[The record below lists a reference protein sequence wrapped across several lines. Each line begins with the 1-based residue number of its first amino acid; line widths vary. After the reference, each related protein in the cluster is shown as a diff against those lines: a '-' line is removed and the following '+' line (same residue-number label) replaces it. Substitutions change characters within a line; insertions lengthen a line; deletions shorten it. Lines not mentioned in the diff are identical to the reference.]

1 MSIRNVILVAAALLI
16 TVVTTFVARSWIASQ
31 RAQPAVITQMAP
43 EPKGI
48 KVLVAKV
55 PLATGVFIQAE
66 QLRWQIWP
74 DDNIPENYITEEEV
88 ESNEVDMDDIHGA
101 VVRRGFSAG
110 EPVTPKR
117 FISPGERGFL
127 AAVLRPGYRAI
138 AIRVNATSGVS
149 GLVFSGDRIDIILT
163 HSISDRTGEEVIE
176 RRASETVLENVRV
189 LAIDQ
194 SVDETNNEPNYAKNF
209 TLEVTPK
216 QAEMISVVR
225 ELGGLSISLRSLAK
239 DDAELERLATGEEP
253 LEEPDP
259 ERGDTYTWDNEVSRL
274 VGRRSGKNGG
284 NKKVVNITRGNE
296 VQELRF

>member
-1 MSIRNVILVAAALLI
+1 MSLRNILLIATALLI
-16 TVVTTFVARSWIASQ
+16 TVVTTFVARSWLESQ
-31 RAQPAVITQMAP
+31 RAQPVAAVQQTP

-55 PLATGVFIQAE
+55 ALPTGVFIQEE

-74 DDNIPENYITEEEV
+74 DDEIPEDYMTEEEV
-88 ESNEVDMDDIHGA
+88 DVKTLYGA
-101 VVRRGFSAG
+101 VVRRGFTAG
-110 EPVTPKR
+110 EPITPKR
-117 FISPGERGFL
+117 VIRPGERGFL
-127 AAVLRPGYRAI
+127 AAVLRPGYRAV

-149 GLVFSGDRIDIILT
+149 GLVFPGDRIDIILT
-163 HSISDRTGEEVIE
+163 HTIIDRTGEKAIE

-194 SVDETNNEPNYAKNF
+194 TVDENANEPSYAKNF

-216 QAEMISVVR
+216 QTEMLTVVR

-239 DDAELERLATGEEP
+239 DEAELERLATQQEP

-259 ERGDTYTWDNEVSRL
+259 ERGDTYTWDTEVSRL
-274 VGRRSGKNGG
+274 VGMRDGREG

>member
-1 MSIRNVILVAAALLI
+1 MSIRNIILIAAALLI

-31 RAQPAVITQMAP
+31 RAQPTIITQQAP
-43 EPKGI
+43 EPQGI
-48 KVLVAKV
+48 KVLVAKIAL
-55 PLATGVFIQAE
+55 PTGVFIQEE
-66 QLRWQIWP
+66 QLRWQLWP
-74 DDNIPENYITEEEV
+74 NDDVPENYLTEEEIDV
-88 ESNEVDMDDIHGA
+88 EELYGA
-101 VVRRGFSAG
+101 VVRRGFTPG
-110 EPVTPKR
+110 EPITPKR
-117 FISPGERGFL
+117 VIRPGERGFL
-127 AAVLRPGYRAI
+127 AAVLRPGFRAI

-149 GLVFSGDRIDIILT
+149 GLVFPGDRIDIILT
-163 HSISDRTGEEVIE
+163 HIVTDRTGAEAVE

-194 SVDETNNEPNYAKNF
+194 TVDETSNEPNYAKNF

-239 DDAELERLATGEEP
+239 DEEELERLATGAEA

-259 ERGDTYTWDNEVSRL
+259 ERGDTYTWDSEVSRL
-274 VGRRSGKNGG
+274 VGMREGKNGG
-284 NKKVVNITRGNE
+284 NKKVLNITRGNE

>member
-1 MSIRNVILVAAALLI
+1 MSIRNIMLIAAALLI
-16 TVVTTFVARSWIASQ
+16 TVVTAFVARSWIASQ
-31 RAQPAVITQMAP
+31 RAQPTIISQVAP
-43 EPKGI
+43 EPEGI

-55 PLATGVFIQAE
+55 ALPTGVFIQE
-66 QLRWQIWP
+66 EHLRWQIWP
-74 DDNIPENYITEEEV
+74 NDEIPDNYMV
-88 ESNEVDMDDIHGA
+88 EGEINIEKVYGA

-110 EPVTPKR
+110 EPITPKR
-117 FISPGERGFL
+117 VLSPGERGFL

-149 GLVFSGDRIDIILT
+149 GLVFPGDRIDIILT
-163 HSISDRTGEEVIE
+163 HTVADRTGAEVIE

-194 SVDETNNEPNYAKNF
+194 TVNEDSNQPSYAKNF

-216 QAEMISVVR
+216 QAEMVSVVR

-239 DDAELERLATGEEP
+239 DEEELERLAAGDEA
-253 LEEPDP
+253 LDEPDP
-259 ERGDTYTWDNEVSRL
+259 ERGDTYTWDTEVSRL
-274 VGRRSGKNGG
+274 VGMRSGKNGG

>member
-1 MSIRNVILVAAALLI
+1 MSVRNIVLIAAALLI

-31 RAQPAVITQMAP
+31 RAQPTIITQQAP
-43 EPKGI
+43 EPKGV

-55 PLATGVFIQAE
+55 ALPTGVFIQEE
-66 QLRWQIWP
+66 QLRWQLWP
-74 DDNIPENYITEEEV
+74 DDDVPDNYLTEED
-88 ESNEVDMDDIHGA
+88 VDIEELYGA
-101 VVRRGFSAG
+101 VVRRGFTSG
-110 EPVTPKR
+110 EPITPKR
-117 FISPGERGFL
+117 VIRPGERGFL

-149 GLVFSGDRIDIILT
+149 GLVFPGDRIDIILT
-163 HSISDRTGEEVIE
+163 HTVTDRSGTDAIE

-194 SVDETNNEPNYAKNF
+194 TVDENSNEPNYAKNF

-225 ELGGLSISLRSLAK
+225 ELGGISIALRSLAK
-239 DDAELERLATGEEP
+239 DEAELERLANGDET
-253 LEEPDP
+253 LEDPDP
-259 ERGDTYTWDNEVSRL
+259 ERGDTYTWDSEVSRL
-274 VGRRSGKNGG
+274 VGMRSKDGG

>member
-1 MSIRNVILVAAALLI
+1 M
-16 TVVTTFVARSWIASQ
+16 
-31 RAQPAVITQMAP
+31 
-43 EPKGI
+43 

-55 PLATGVFIQAE
+55 ALPTGVFIQEE

-74 DDNIPENYITEEEV
+74 NDEIPENYMV
-88 ESNEVDMDDIHGA
+88 EGDVTMEDIYGA

-110 EPVTPKR
+110 EPITPKR
-117 FISPGERGFL
+117 VLRPGERGFL
-127 AAVLRPGYRAI
+127 SAVLRPGYRAI

-149 GLVFSGDRIDIILT
+149 GLVFPGDRIDIILT
-163 HSISDRTGEEVIE
+163 HTVSDRTGAEVIE

-194 SVDETNNEPNYAKNF
+194 TVNEDNNQPSYAKNF

-216 QAEMISVVR
+216 QAEMVSVVR

-239 DDAELERLATGEEP
+239 DEEELERLAAGDDA

-259 ERGDTYTWDNEVSRL
+259 ERGDTYTWDTEVSRL
-274 VGRRSGKNGG
+274 VGMRSGKNGG